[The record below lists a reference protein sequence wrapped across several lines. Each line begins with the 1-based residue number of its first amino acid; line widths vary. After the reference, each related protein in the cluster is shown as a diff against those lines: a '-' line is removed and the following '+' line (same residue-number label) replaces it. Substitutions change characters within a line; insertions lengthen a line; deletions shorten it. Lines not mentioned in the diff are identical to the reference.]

1 MTDERKDGMAEG
13 IEIAGRPI
21 GPGHPVY
28 IVAEMSANHGGS
40 LEHAIRVIEEAAA
53 CGADAVKL
61 QTYTPDTMTIDC
73 DAPSFRIGEG
83 SLWAGRTLYDLY
95 GEAHTPW
102 DWHRD
107 LVSAA
112 GRAGITIFSTPFDAT
127 AVEFLLG
134 LDLPAMKIAS
144 FELTDLRLIRRIAA
158 TGKPILMSTGMGTL
172 DEIREAVETVRAA
185 GNDRLVLL
193 KCTSAYP
200 APAEDMN
207 LRTIPDLAGTFGVP
221 VGLSDHSTGPEVAV
235 LATALGACVIEKHF
249 CLSRDEGG
257 PDSTFSMEPDDL
269 RQLVAAVRTAES
281 ALGRVSYG
289 ATKPEK
295 KNIVFRRS
303 IFVVEDVAAGAV
315 LDETNV
321 RVIRPGYGLQPK
333 HFEAILG
340 RKAAGPIARGTPLS
354 WDLIQP
360 V

>member
-1 MTDERKDGMAEG
+1 MADGV
-13 IEIAGRPI
+13 EIAGRSI
-21 GPGHPVY
+21 GSGTPVY

-73 DAPSFRIGEG
+73 DAPPFRIGAE
-83 SLWAGRTLYDLY
+83 SLWAGRTLFDLY
-95 GEAHTPW
+95 EEAHTPW
-102 DWHRD
+102 DWHPD
-107 LVSAA
+107 LVRAA
-112 GRAGITIFSTPFDAT
+112 DRSGITIFSTPFDST
-127 AVEFLLG
+127 AVEFLEG

-144 FELTDLRLIRRIAA
+144 FELTDLRLIHRIAA

-200 APAEDMN
+200 APAEEMN
-207 LRTIPDLAGTFGVP
+207 LRTIPDLAGIFGVP

-281 ALGRVSYG
+281 TLGRVNYG
-289 ATKPEK
+289 ATKPEM

-315 LDETNV
+315 FDETNV
-321 RVIRPGYGLQPK
+321 RVIRPGNGLAPK
-333 HFEAILG
+333 HLEPILG
-340 RKAAGPIARGTPLS
+340 RKAAAPIERGTPLS

-360 V
+360 E